1 MKSATEAK
9 IQQEIVMFYHNTYCL
24 EHHKPRCIIF
34 SVPNGGNR
42 SPGEAM
48 KAKATG
54 EYMGASDLVVIHFS
68 KLLFVEVKTEDGVQS
83 KWQKIFQ
90 KHIQDIGFEYH
101 IVRSIEEFKELIFK
115 YGKQ

>member
-34 SVPNGGNR
+34 SVPNGGDH

-54 EYMGASDLVVIHFS
+54 EYMGASDLIVIHFG
-68 KLLFVEVKTEDGVQS
+68 KLLFVEVKTEEGVQS
-83 KWQKIFQ
+83 KSQKIFQ
-90 KHIQDIGFEYH
+90 KHIQDIGLEYK
-101 IVRSIEEFKELIFK
+101 IGRSITEFKELIFK